1 MLFPSSFLTRSFFS
15 SFLIPLS
22 FLSLDGADT
31 NVLIRRRTLIPR
43 VDYEDEA
50 ELADDDDE
58 LENEVEI
65 SSASDSEASTGHM
78 DKHPTLAAQLP
89 TVGMTIGASPT
100 TTSLALDHQPRP
112 RTLGSKRVSN
122 SSAPTASKIVKRTPI
137 ANPDERAQLFHAGLH
152 DAIKALTKDFELLK
166 SAKATHSSEVKN
178 LKAEMAK
185 LNANLAG
192 ERENSNKLAEELKSA
207 QEDAL
212 EEFKESEAFH
222 EEVMAHADMHA
233 QTVVDK
239 WLVGPVDLGEADYGL
254 GYQDAQKEIFDQ
266 LKARYATF
274 SPTSW
279 GLRDQGAD
287 DAIKDASADI
297 TGDEIPMDNAY
308 LNSLVNLNF
317 VVGMDRNPIPTL
329 AKDDLGDTVA
339 TEE

>member
-1 MLFPSSFLTRSFFS
+1 M
-15 SFLIPLS
+15 S

-43 VDYEDEA
+43 VDYEAEA

-78 DKHPTLAAQLP
+78 DKRSLARHKGKASAAQKGKGKVDDSASLDPTLTAHLP

-100 TTSLALDHQPRP
+100 TASLALDHQPRS
-112 RTLGSKRVSN
+112 RTLGSK
-122 SSAPTASKIVKRTPI
+122 
-137 ANPDERAQLFHAGLH
+137 RAQLFHAGLH

-192 ERENSNKLAEELKSA
+192 ERENSKKLAEELKSA

-233 QTVVDK
+233 RTVVEK
-239 WLVGPVDLGEADYGL
+239 WLVGLVDLGEADYGL

-297 TGDEIPMDNAY
+297 TGDEIRMDNAY

-317 VVGMDRNPIPTL
+317 VAGMDRNPIPTL